1 MSTNSSGTKRK
12 TPERVEREADR
23 RCPTA
28 DEMAA
33 EIDRITSTWIVDDRP
48 TKFPS
53 VKAVE
58 TYISRVPT
66 ALNCLNRAARERPD
80 SDALYD
86 LKYQVMLLCAR
97 LGWARDCAD
106 GDGYRVDRYGFHLV
120 GPALDCSHGNARR
133 HRNLDM
139 TKIDDLDRALAI
151 LEVFVEAHPLT
162 EVESAKLRAY
172 RMQQSAWRAQGIEF
186 DDFDDLDDL
195 DEDEG
200 WTS

>member
-1 MSTNSSGTKRK
+1 MRG
-12 TPERVEREADR
+12 DR
-23 RCPTA
+23 GR
-28 DEMAA
+28 
-33 EIDRITSTWIVDDRP
+33 RQVDAGLGGYVGLELDDG
-48 TKFPS
+48 
-53 VKAVE
+53 
-58 TYISRVPT
+58 VP
-66 ALNCLNRAARERPD
+66 A
-80 SDALYD
+80 
-86 LKYQVMLLCAR
+86 MH
-97 LGWARDCAD
+97 CAD
-106 GDGYRVDRYGFHLV
+106 GDGYRVDRYGFHLE